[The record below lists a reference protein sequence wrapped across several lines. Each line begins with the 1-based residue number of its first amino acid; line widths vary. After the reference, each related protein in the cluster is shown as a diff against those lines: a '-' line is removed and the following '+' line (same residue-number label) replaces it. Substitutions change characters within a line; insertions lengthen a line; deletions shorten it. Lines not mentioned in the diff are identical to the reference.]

1 MYDLSFVARAASV
14 SPLLA
19 NLYMLNPMAV
29 IITGYRAMTM
39 PGMVFPWTPYT
50 VAGLLLPL
58 VLLWIAYGVFQRS
71 EKNFA
76 DML

>member
-1 MYDLSFVARAASV
+1 MYDLSFVERTASV

-19 NLYMLNPMAV
+19 HLYMLNPMAV
-29 IITGYRAMTM
+29 IITGYRALTM
-39 PGMVFPWTPYT
+39 PFVTFPWTPYT
-50 VAGLLLPL
+50 LVSLVLPL
-58 VLLWIAYGVFQRS
+58 VLLWIAYIVFQRS